1 MIVIGCSLV
10 KNIANAISFPG
21 MKLSEYINFQIDIG
35 DENIVVYSFGCND
48 LNSGATYEEIFANY
62 NKLSR
67 GKTDTYLIVPPGQS
81 QLIYDKFIESELLD
95 NDFILLSTWCCDYK
109 TIDGLHPDDETI
121 QILEN
126 ELNEINL

>member
-48 LNSGATYEEIFANY
+48 LNSGEEIFANY

-67 GKTDTYLIVPPGQS
+67 GKTDTYLIVPPAQS
-81 QLIYDKFIESELLD
+81 QLIYDKFIDSELLD

-126 ELNEINL
+126 ELNELSY